1 MIYLLDTHLLVWSMT
16 RETRVPELAR
26 SLLEGLGNEPRYS
39 VISIWEVA
47 IKQSLRR
54 SDFTVDP
61 QMLRVALENSGFRG
75 LPVTIEH
82 AVAIAGLPKI
92 HKDPFDRML
101 VAQALVEGMTLLT
114 VDAVLAKYPC
124 QVRLV

>member
-1 MIYLLDTHLLVWSMT
+1 MTYLLDTHLLVWAMT
-16 RETRVPELAR
+16 HVSRVPDLAR
-26 SLLEGLGNEPRYS
+26 TLLEGSEYSPRYS

-61 QMLRVALENSGFRG
+61 QALRHALDNSGFRH
-75 LPVTIEH
+75 LSITVEH
-82 AVAIAGLPKI
+82 AIAIARLPKI

-124 QVRLV
+124 QVQLV